1 MLVDVDL
8 QAITKQVPCAA
19 NYSHLMQLNLK
30 VKVHS
35 VTEKKSFSLSTILT
49 FIIPSLIGLIL
60 FMAPIKY
67 NDALTIPIAI
77 ISKALQIFLGDSITL
92 IVTLVVLITAL
103 LTLICKIFNP
113 SILHKSTFIYD
124 LLNVTPIW
132 LIIRVLGAFFIVL
145 TYWGIGSEMI
155 YSANTGALVLNDLLP
170 VLLCVFTFAGLLL
183 PLLLNFG
190 LLELFGTLLTKVMR
204 PVFNLPGRS
213 AIDCMASWLGDGSV
227 GILMTSKQYES
238 RFYTQREAAVIGTT
252 FSAVSITFSLV
263 VISQVKLEYLFVP
276 FYLAVCAAGI
286 AAAIIVPKLPP
297 LRNKKDL
304 YIDGSARQEGDEKTP
319 EGHHVF
325 SWGLHQ
331 ALTRAEQS
339 KGLKYTLQDGLKNV
353 VDMVFGVIP
362 VVMAIGTIALV
373 IAEYT
378 PIFNYLGMPFIPLLE
393 LLQVPQAEQASTT
406 IVVGFADMFI
416 PSILAASIES
426 DMTRFIIAAMSVTQ
440 LIYMSEVGALLLG
453 SKIPVNIAELF
464 VIFILRTLVTLP
476 VIAGIAHLIF

>member
-1 MLVDVDL
+1 M
-8 QAITKQVPCAA
+8 
-19 NYSHLMQLNLK
+19 
-30 VKVHS
+30 
-35 VTEKKSFSLSTILT
+35 TEKKSFTLSTILT

-60 FMAPIKY
+60 FMAPIQH
-67 NDALTIPIAI
+67 NGALTIPIAI
-77 ISKALQIFLGDSITL
+77 ISKGLQHFIGESITL
-92 IVTLVVLITAL
+92 IVTVVVLITAVL
-103 LTLICKIFNP
+103 SLICKLFNP
-113 SILHKSTFIYD
+113 RIIQKSTFIYG

-132 LIIRVLGAFFIVL
+132 LVIRLLGAIFITA
-145 TYWGIGSEMI
+145 TYWQIGSEMI
-155 YSANTGALVLNDLLP
+155 YSGNTGALVLNDLLP
-170 VLLCVFTFAGLLL
+170 VLLCVFFFAGLLL

-227 GILMTSKQYES
+227 GILLTSKQYES

-263 VISQVKLEYLFVP
+263 VISQVKLEYLFLP
-276 FYLAVCAAGI
+276 FYLSVCAAGI
-286 AAAIIVPKLPP
+286 VAAIIVPKLPP
-297 LRNKKDL
+297 LRHKKDI
-304 YIDGSARQEGDEKTP
+304 YIDGSAREENDEKTP
-319 EGHHVF
+319 EGHHVL
-325 SWGLHQ
+325 SWGFHQ
-331 ALTRAEQS
+331 ALTRAENS
-339 KGLKYTLQDGLKNV
+339 EGIKHTLKDGLKNV
-353 VDMVFGVIP
+353 FDMVFGVIP
-362 VVMAIGTIALV
+362 VVMAIGTIALM

-378 PIFNYLGMPFIPLLE
+378 PIFDYLGMPFIPLLE
-393 LLQVPQAEQASTT
+393 LLQIPEAEKASTT

-464 VIFILRTLVTLP
+464 IIFILRTLVTLP
-476 VIAGIAHLIF
+476 VITGIAHLIF